1 MSAVTTAMSAAATAM
16 SAMTIAVPIEY
27 EPVVHRVET
36 TTTRAPIA
44 RPRAT
49 RPDRK
54 TRRRPTGPHACTL
67 LELVEVIGEVTDDD
81 REVVATVI
89 HLLES
94 GQVRLCGNFR
104 DEPLAMI
111 LAS

>member
-1 MSAVTTAMSAAATAM
+1 M
-16 SAMTIAVPIEY
+16 SAMTIPVPIEY
-27 EPVVHRVET
+27 DPVIHRVET
-36 TTTRAPIA
+36 TNTRAPIA
-44 RPRAT
+44 LQSAT

-54 TRRRPTGPHACTL
+54 PRRSPTGVQQCTL
-67 LELVEVIGEVTDDD
+67 LELVQAVGEVTDDD
-81 REVVATVI
+81 REVVAAVI

>member
-1 MSAVTTAMSAAATAM
+1 MSAT
-16 SAMTIAVPIEY
+16 TIAVPIEY
-27 EPVVHRVET
+27 DPVIHRVET
-36 TTTRAPIA
+36 TTTRAPIV
-44 RPRAT
+44 RQSTT
-49 RPDRK
+49 RPAPEP
-54 TRRRPTGPHACTL
+54 RRRRTAPHSCTL
-67 LELVEVIGEVTDDD
+67 LELIQVVGEITDDD

-104 DEPLAMI
+104 DEPLEMI